1 MKMFMGDNRK
11 IKKIWMPA
19 ATGTFYPIPM
29 IPANMRFL
37 ENFQWFD
44 YIRPTD
50 PKDIFNWRGK
60 HEGSEL
66 KKSVQRKAPL
76 QELNKL
82 GKKNG
87 DVQNKIAA
95 KHDGHDNL
103 DVLHASHHA
112 YG

>member
-1 MKMFMGDNRK
+1 MKMFMGENRK

-19 ATGTFYPIPM
+19 AEGTFYPIPM
-29 IPANMRFL
+29 IPSNVRYL

-44 YIRPTD
+44 YVRPTS
-50 PKDIFNWRGK
+50 PQDIFNWRGK

-82 GKKNG
+82 GKQNG
-87 DVQNKIAA
+87 NVQNKRA
-95 KHDGHDNL
+95 KKVSTH
-103 DVLHASHHA
+103 
-112 YG
+112 